1 MGWEEEGKDGK
12 DMNRNGRE
20 GRKEWKKE
28 DRKGKGLGG
37 KGGEG
42 YLWFSLAI
50 SSGVSRTLVL
60 EVSSLVLTDTE
71 VFLNKENG

>member
-1 MGWEEEGKDGK
+1 
-12 DMNRNGRE
+12 MNRNGRE

-28 DRKGKGLGG
+28 DRKGKGLEG
-37 KGGEG
+37 KGGVG